1 MFGVQTQETTA
12 VLEAAAGVTAA
23 PLPTC
28 NLSQILSAQHQL
40 NAAALFSSNP
50 PQYLINAQQLQ
61 VAGVAAAAAAAAIEG
76 SPARRRRPLNLMSF
90 EGIELVHHNSNR
102 ELHQAEKIVE
112 NAEQLQKSAFRFDT
126 ITPKRTSSPRTTT
139 DDDEATDEQGIN
151 GKIGLTYLVTY
162 KF

>member
-1 MFGVQTQETTA
+1 MNAIVNPMFGVQAADPTT
-12 VLEAAAGVTAA
+12 LESTGA
-23 PLPTC
+23 PHPTC
-28 NLSQILSAQHQL
+28 NLSQILSAQHQM

-61 VAGVAAAAAAAAIEG
+61 AAAVANAEQN

-112 NAEQLQKSAFRFDT
+112 TAEQLQKSAFRFDT
-126 ITPKRTSSPRTTT
+126 ITPKRSTSPNVAALPVNVGGTTEGGGEKRSPSG
-139 DDDEATDEQGIN
+139 EE
-151 GKIGLTYLVTY
+151 GKKGN
-162 KF
+162 